1 MASRPATT
9 AERALVVAPVL
20 ESVRSRG
27 AKYVLV
33 TAANVVFGQAL
44 LYGLLV
50 ALPDQRRSL
59 VNAASVVICAPPA
72 YYANRAWVWD
82 KRGRSSLKREI
93 GPFWLFVAIGLV
105 GTTATVAVVEAW
117 WRGSHDDPLPAL
129 FTNLISLLVI
139 GTIWVVRFFW
149 MDRAFQPAEP
159 LVEGS

>member
-1 MASRPATT
+1 M
-9 AERALVVAPVL
+9 VAPVL
-20 ESVRSRG
+20 ETVRSRG
-27 AKYVLV
+27 AKYVAV

-44 LYGLLV
+44 LYGMLL

-82 KRGRSSLKREI
+82 KRGRSDLRREI
-93 GPFWLFVAIGLV
+93 GPFWAFVAVGLV

-117 WRGSHDDPLPAL
+117 WRSGHTDPMPAVL
-129 FTNLISLLVI
+129 TNVISLVVI

-149 MDRAFQPAEP
+149 MDRAFQPVDAR
-159 LVEGS
+159 VEGS

>member
-1 MASRPATT
+1 M
-9 AERALVVAPVL
+9 VAPML

-27 AKYVLV
+27 GKYVLV

-44 LYGLLV
+44 LYAMLTG
-50 ALPDQRRSL
+50 LPDQRRS
-59 VNAASVVICAPPA
+59 VINAASVVICAPPA

-82 KRGRSSLKREI
+82 KRGRSDLRREI

-117 WRGSHDDPLPAL
+117 WRSSHTSPMPAVL
-129 FTNLISLLVI
+129 TNLISLVVI

-149 MDRAFQPAEP
+149 MDRAFQPTEP
-159 LVEGS
+159 IVEGT

>member
-1 MASRPATT
+1 MVASM
-9 AERALVVAPVL
+9 L

-27 AKYVLV
+27 GKYVLV

-44 LYGLLV
+44 LYLMLTG
-50 ALPDQRRSL
+50 LPDQRRSL

-82 KRGRSSLKREI
+82 KRGRSDLRREI
-93 GPFWLFVAIGLV
+93 GPFWLFVAVGLV

-117 WRGSHDDPLPAL
+117 WSGSHADPLPAGY
-129 FTNLISLLVI
+129 TNLISLVVI

-149 MDRAFQPAEP
+149 MDRAFQPVEP
-159 LVEGS
+159 CVEGT